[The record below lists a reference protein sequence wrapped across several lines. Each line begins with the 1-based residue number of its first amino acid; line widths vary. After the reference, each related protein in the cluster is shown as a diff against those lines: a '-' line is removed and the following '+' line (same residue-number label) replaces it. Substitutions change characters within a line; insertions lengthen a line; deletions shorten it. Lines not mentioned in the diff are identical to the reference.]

1 MHVNVTVEAFDIT
14 PLDQLLRQ
22 MQELHI
28 LGVYV
33 TLYERRAAGK
43 FDVEILPLRLTDKQH
58 RSLCRQRGVQ
68 ANIGGAGPSEG
79 SSLST
84 I

>member
-1 MHVNVTVEAFDIT
+1 MHVNVAVEAFDIT

-43 FDVEILPLRLTDKQH
+43 FDVEILPLRLTDK
-58 RSLCRQRGVQ
+58 
-68 ANIGGAGPSEG
+68 
-79 SSLST
+79 
-84 I
+84 

>member
-33 TLYERRAAGK
+33 TLYERSAASK
-43 FDVEILPLRLTDKQH
+43 LNVEVLSFSLT
-58 RSLCRQRGVQ
+58 
-68 ANIGGAGPSEG
+68 NE
-79 SSLST
+79 
-84 I
+84 